1 MALLS
6 IKEFGESLGMSYDTT
21 KKNVSRGNII
31 KGTDGKIDTENAV
44 NKLYFNT
51 QIALSGTKKV
61 KTVTKKE
68 PKGDVKKAVSEKPK
82 PLTKEQQVYVDID
95 LRKKVADAE
104 LAERGSEI
112 KRIQLEK
119 QAGNLLPLDL
129 VEKCLVINVQSIIK
143 GFKTER
149 DNMSRIVV
157 EKFGGTRK
165 DLVEINLELDKILD
179 LVVKKAK
186 KDASFEL
193 ENAINIYK

>member
-6 IKEFGESLGMSYDTT
+6 IKEFGESIGMSYDTT

-44 NKLYFNT
+44 NKLYFDN
-51 QIALSGTKKV
+51 QIALGGLKKS
-61 KTVTKKE
+61 KTTVINNQKR
-68 PKGDVKKAVSEKPK
+68 DEKRQILDRPRL
-82 PLTKEQQVYVDID
+82 LTKDQQILVDIE
-95 LRKKVADAE
+95 LRKKRADVDLVERSSE
-104 LAERGSEI
+104 L

-129 VEKCLVINVQSIIK
+129 VEKCLIINVQSIIK

-165 DLVEINLELDKILD
+165 DLVDINLELDKILD
-179 LVVKKAK
+179 IVVKKAK
-186 KDASFEL
+186 KDASYEL
-193 ENAINIYK
+193 ENAINTYK

>member
-6 IKEFGESLGMSYDTT
+6 IKEFGESMGMSYDTT

-44 NKLYFNT
+44 NKLYFDN
-51 QIALSGTKKV
+51 QIALGGTKNA
-61 KTVTKKE
+61 KTPAKKIDKRDE
-68 PKGDVKKAVSEKPK
+68 KKTLSEKPRL
-82 PLTKEQQVYVDID
+82 LTKDQQVLLDIE
-95 LRKKVADAE
+95 LRKKRADVDLVERSSE
-104 LAERGSEI
+104 L

-129 VEKCLVINVQSIIK
+129 VEKCLVINIQSIIK

-165 DLVEINLELDKILD
+165 DLVEVNLELDKILD
-179 LVVKKAK
+179 MVVKKAK
-186 KDASFEL
+186 KEASYEL
-193 ENAINIYK
+193 ENAINTYK